1 MKGNMLQYLFQGYLK
16 LLKRTVRIQ
25 WEENEVGREGQIFGF
40 WHEDSFCMNLIL
52 EELALSAGPVNVI
65 VTADRRGDYIQDIV
79 ESCGGKA
86 VRVPDG
92 KASYHTLKSIQ
103 KDLAKE
109 EESIAAALDGPLGP
123 RHEPK
128 KLAFYFSEQMQKEFT
143 GFTLEYSACIRL
155 WWRWDEYAIPLPFS
169 RVSVFAHN
177 YGVVRRKNIPPLPAS
192 GRARK
197 CGFMSEA
204 KVLYSGRNTGEY
216 LAGGNHGSKSY
227 LNCGR

>member
-16 LLKRTVRIQ
+16 LLKRTMRIQ

-65 VTADRRGDYIQDIV
+65 VTADRRGDYIQNMV

-103 KDLAKE
+103 KDLAKRKSPSRRHWTVLWDPGTNRRNWL
-109 EESIAAALDGPLGP
+109 SIFQNRCKKNLQDLPWNILPVSAFGGAGMNMRFRCLSRECLYLRTITAL
-123 RHEPK
+123 
-128 KLAFYFSEQMQKEFT
+128 
-143 GFTLEYSACIRL
+143 
-155 WWRWDEYAIPLPFS
+155 
-169 RVSVFAHN
+169 
-177 YGVVRRKNIPPLPAS
+177 
-192 GRARK
+192 
-197 CGFMSEA
+197 
-204 KVLYSGRNTGEY
+204 
-216 LAGGNHGSKSY
+216 
-227 LNCGR
+227 